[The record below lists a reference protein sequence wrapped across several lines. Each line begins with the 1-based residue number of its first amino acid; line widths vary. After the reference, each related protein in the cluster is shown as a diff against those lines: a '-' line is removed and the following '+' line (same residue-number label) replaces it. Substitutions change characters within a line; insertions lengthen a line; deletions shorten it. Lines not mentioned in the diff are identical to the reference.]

1 MCQIPGCPKRFK
13 TNGHLKDHLK
23 TKAHRKRPH
32 EDMSAY
38 IDDTTSFDEQENELQ
53 SKTSKRVEKQKSKQ
67 EYQRDQINLDLLKEI

>member
-1 MCQIPGCPKRFK
+1 
-13 TNGHLKDHLK
+13 
-23 TKAHRKRPH
+23 
-32 EDMSAY
+32 MSAY